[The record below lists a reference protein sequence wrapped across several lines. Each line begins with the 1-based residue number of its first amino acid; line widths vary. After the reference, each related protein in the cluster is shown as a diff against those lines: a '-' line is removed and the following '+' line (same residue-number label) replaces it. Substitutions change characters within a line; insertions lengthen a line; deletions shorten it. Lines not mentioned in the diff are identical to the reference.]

1 MIPQSVD
8 AAHRGAL
15 RRLAPMETDPR
26 MKGKTCFVT
35 GGNTVIGFCTAQV
48 FARLGANIVILS
60 IGEEENARARRQI
73 ESLGAACLTITGDVT
88 KEADV
93 AAAVRQ
99 SVERFGGLHY
109 CFNNAGVS
117 QASGLL
123 EQQTTDQFQRIMDI
137 NVKGVWLSLKH
148 EIPAIIR
155 SGGGAIVNS
164 SSHSGVAGVPKQA
177 IYCAS
182 KHAVIGLTRSAALD
196 HARDGVRINAI
207 APGVVNTAMSQR
219 YARENAGLWLEITQ
233 RHPMGVT
240 AEPEEVAA
248 AVLFLCRDAT
258 KTTGAILNIDCGM
271 IAG

>member
-1 MIPQSVD
+1 
-8 AAHRGAL
+8 
-15 RRLAPMETDPR
+15 
-26 MKGKTCFVT
+26 MKGKTFFVT
-35 GGNTVIGFCTAQV
+35 GGNTGIGFCTAQL
-48 FARLGANIVILS
+48 FARLGANISILS
-60 IGEEENARARRQI
+60 VGEDVNTEACRQI
-73 ESLGAACLTITGDVT
+73 EALGASCLAITGDVT
-88 KEADV
+88 READV
-93 AAAVRQ
+93 AAAVHET
-99 SVERFGGLHY
+99 VERFGGIHY

-117 QASGLL
+117 QPSGLL
-123 EQQTTDQFQRIMDI
+123 QQQTMDQFQRIMDI

-148 EIPAIIR
+148 EISAVIR

-164 SSHSGVAGVPKQA
+164 SSHSGVEGVPKQA

-182 KHAVIGLTRSAALD
+182 KHAVVGLTRSAALD

-207 APGVVNTAMSQR
+207 APGVVNTEMIQR
-219 YARENAGLWLEITQ
+219 YARENADLWPEILK

-258 KTTGAILNIDCGM
+258 KTTGAVFNIDCGM

>member
-1 MIPQSVD
+1 
-8 AAHRGAL
+8 
-15 RRLAPMETDPR
+15 
-26 MKGKTCFVT
+26 MKGKTFFVT
-35 GGNTVIGFCTAQV
+35 GGNTGIGFCTAQL
-48 FARLGANIVILS
+48 FARLGANISILS
-60 IGEEENARARRQI
+60 VGDDLNAEARRQI
-73 ESLGAACLTITGDVT
+73 EALGAPCLAITGDVT
-88 KEADV
+88 EEADV

-99 SVERFGGLHY
+99 TVEHFGGLHY

-117 QASGLL
+117 QQSCPI
-123 EQQTTDQFQRIMDI
+123 EQQTMDQFQRIIDI

-148 EIPAIIR
+148 EIRAIIC

-164 SSHSGVAGVPKQA
+164 SSHAGVAGVAQQA

-207 APGVVNTAMSQR
+207 APGVVNTAMIQR
-219 YARENAGLWLEITQ
+219 FARENADLWPKILEK
-233 RHPMGVT
+233 HPMGVT

-258 KTTGAILNIDCGM
+258 KTSGAVLNIDCGM

>member
-1 MIPQSVD
+1 
-8 AAHRGAL
+8 
-15 RRLAPMETDPR
+15 METDPR

-35 GGNTVIGFCTAQV
+35 GGNTGIGFCTAQV

-73 ESLGAACLTITGDVT
+73 ESLGAACLTITG
-88 KEADV
+88 
-93 AAAVRQ
+93 
-99 SVERFGGLHY
+99 GGLHY

-123 EQQTTDQFQRIMDI
+123 EQQTADQFQRIMDI

-207 APGVVNTAMSQR
+207 APGVVNTAMIQR
-219 YARENAGLWLEITQ
+219 YARENADLWPEILQ